1 MPPNFSAV
9 YAMMFCAGVFF
20 PRRLVWWL
28 PLATLLVTDLC
39 LNVYYHS
46 RYGSA
51 YFSFQMVGNYT
62 AYLALIGLGRWFG
75 PKASFLSLLG
85 GGLLGAILFYIVT
98 NSISWLDNS
107 EYAKT
112 FMGWITALTKGTN
125 GYPPTFEFFRNSLT
139 SGGLF
144 TALFAGAMKLMEA
157 PEPEVKEEE
166 KPEIEHEPESETE
179 EAKA

>member
-1 MPPNFSAV
+1 
-9 YAMMFCAGVFF
+9 
-20 PRRLVWWL
+20 
-28 PLATLLVTDLC
+28 
-39 LNVYYHS
+39 
-46 RYGSA
+46 
-51 YFSFQMVGNYT
+51 MVGNYT

-157 PEPEVKEEE
+157 SEPEVKEEE